1 MGPRPLI
8 AAEARDEG
16 LPARVSTFAT
26 PDEAGAGI
34 TLPMIALLGPF
45 DDRGTGHYV
54 VVTGFRNGKWVEFHS
69 GTLPDQRLPWRIF
82 MDRWAWTE
90 YEGISS
96 THEDHPAH
104 PRPSPCCLPIL
115 ASTRL
120 NQKPMS
126 RTLMSGLIKPAPLS
140 GRSRTV
146 DLGATKT
153 AAERIE
159 PVKRIAPLN
168 ARRGTVER
176 STSNVGTAKKKKI
189 SIELNGD

>member
-1 MGPRPLI
+1 MK
-8 AAEARDEG
+8 
-16 LPARVSTFAT
+16 T
-26 PDEAGAGI
+26 
-34 TLPMIALLGPF
+34 TLPILALLL
-45 DDRGTGHYV
+45 
-54 VVTGFRNGKWVEFHS
+54 
-69 GTLPDQRLPWRIF
+69 LP
-82 MDRWAWTE
+82 
-90 YEGISS
+90 
-96 THEDHPAH
+96 
-104 PRPSPCCLPIL
+104 LPIL

-126 RTLMSGLIKPAPLS
+126 RTLMSGLIKPAPLN
-140 GRSRTV
+140 RIEAEV

-159 PVKRIAPLN
+159 PVKRIRPLN